1 MSSRSVRSSPM
12 CAISPQPQGNWIL
25 SGSISRSN
33 LGRCSGRWLRY
44 ASGHFVRGADARF
57 AGAASSASALPHI
70 WNNRRRPR
78 RIHVQRFA
86 TAKFDSAWDN
96 PDTSV
101 GQVRR
106 SGAMSY
112 ALSVLAFFATIIGVV
127 GNTWKDGKPTV
138 VGWIAIV
145 LACAA
150 LALLL
155 VQNYER
161 DKERKMLGDLAC
173 EQVLRGTFGLLTPFA
188 VLLANADLEKKV
200 PGTGPTQLNSR
211 IFEYLNMP
219 NDSLDSHVMDIFPD
233 LPSLLDH
240 TDSLDT
246 YSLQSY
252 VRVLNGNRRVTWKSL
267 FETTA
272 IKGIAEL
279 DAALSFYSSVMDVET
294 IDATQ
299 HLRTVWLTQRIE
311 NLPTVDISMKLSEFL
326 HLDQKEEKHDSLTIF
341 EQFVQASKR
350 TSALC
355 SGRNDG

>member
-1 MSSRSVRSSPM
+1 
-12 CAISPQPQGNWIL
+12 
-25 SGSISRSN
+25 
-33 LGRCSGRWLRY
+33 
-44 ASGHFVRGADARF
+44 
-57 AGAASSASALPHI
+57 
-70 WNNRRRPR
+70 
-78 RIHVQRFA
+78 
-86 TAKFDSAWDN
+86 
-96 PDTSV
+96 
-101 GQVRR
+101 
-106 SGAMSY
+106 MSY